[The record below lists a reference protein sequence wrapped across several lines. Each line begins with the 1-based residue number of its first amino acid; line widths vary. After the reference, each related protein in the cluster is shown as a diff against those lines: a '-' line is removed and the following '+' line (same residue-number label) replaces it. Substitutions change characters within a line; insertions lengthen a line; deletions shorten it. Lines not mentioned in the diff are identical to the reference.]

1 MATVLATA
9 APAGAD
15 GGYRVRSGDTL
26 LGVAARLGVD
36 PAGLAAANGITD
48 PNVLVVGR
56 RLAVPAAITASSDPS
71 SPSGSYLIRP
81 GDTLSELAL
90 RLGVPQGRLATVNSL
105 ADPNRIFAGHSLL
118 VPGRASAAHVLS
130 PRPAAA
136 AHVLSPRP
144 AAAAHVDA
152 PDRSDVVPVAVASPA
167 RAPAGPP
174 LPASLWR
181 CPVPGAHFVD
191 DFGFVKPTGQVHEG
205 VDLYAPRGT
214 PVVAPVSGMVAE
226 YPNDKGGRAIQL
238 WGDDGNRY
246 YGAHLDAYG
255 RTGRVTAGTVIGR
268 VGNSGDA
275 KGGPTHLHFELHPG
289 GGPAAS
295 PYPLLVRAC

>member
-1 MATVLATA
+1 MATVLAA
-9 APAGAD
+9 AGPAGAD

-36 PAGLAAANGITD
+36 PAGLAAANGITY
-48 PNVLVVGR
+48 PNILVVGR

-105 ADPNRIFAGHSLL
+105 TDPNRILAGHSLL
-118 VPGRASAAHVLS
+118 VPGRASAAHVLV
-130 PRPAAA
+130 PGR
-136 AHVLSPRP
+136 V
-144 AAAAHVDA
+144 AAAHVDA
-152 PDRSDVVPVAVASPA
+152 PDRPGVVPVAAASPP
-167 RAPAGPP
+167 RALAGPP

-191 DFGFVKPTGQVHEG
+191 DFGYVKPTGQVHEG
-205 VDLYAPRGT
+205 VDLDAPRGT

-226 YPNDKGGRAIQL
+226 YPNDKGGKAIQL

-255 RTGRVTAGTVIGR
+255 RTGRVAAGTVIGR